1 MSATYRYALRGDTAA
16 NWTALNP
23 VLALNE
29 PGIET
34 DTRKQKIGDGVTA
47 WNSLAYAYSAPQFF
61 NQSTTPATWSTGDF
75 WLDTSTAL

>member
-1 MSATYRYALRGDTAA
+1 MATKLQLRRGTASTWTSA
-16 NWTALNP
+16 NP
-23 VLALNE
+23 TLSQGEIGL
-29 PGIET
+29 ET
-34 DTRKQKIGDGVTA
+34 DTKKMKIGDGTTA